1 MTIFKKLALLA
12 AVAACAALP
21 DVAAHAAPAGGG
33 AASSMPSA
41 PARARTPE
49 EMARSAFNSG
59 LRQIKKADGYSDDAE
74 EAAKPE
80 KRAKAEKKAIG
91 AYEEAAEHFQ
101 KSVEHAPANH
111 DAWNYLG
118 YAQRHL
124 GRNEAALASYARAL
138 KLKPGFPEAIEY
150 RAEAYTALNRF
161 DEAREAY
168 MDLFGRARPLADRL
182 LASMKKQV
190 AVKRQ
195 AAVGVTPEALEA
207 FAKWVEE
214 RATIAQ
220 QTASLGTSS
229 GGQNWR

>member
-12 AVAACAALP
+12 VVATCVALP

-33 AASSMPSA
+33 AASMPSA
-41 PARARTPE
+41 PARTRTPE

-59 LRQIKKADGYSDDAE
+59 LRQIKKADGYADDAE
-74 EAAKPE
+74 EATKPE
-80 KRAKAEKKAIG
+80 KRAKAGKKAMN

-101 KSVEHAPANH
+101 KALEHEPANH

-118 YAQRHL
+118 YAQRHV

-168 MDLFGRARPLADRL
+168 LDLFGRARPLADRL

-190 AVKRQ
+190 AAKRE
-195 AAVGVTPEALEA
+195 APGEVSPEALEA

-220 QTASLGTSS
+220 QTASLGNGS

>member
-1 MTIFKKLALLA
+1 MTISRTLALLA
-12 AVAACAALP
+12 VIATSVTLP
-21 DVAAHAAPAGGG
+21 DVAVHAAPASGG

-41 PARARTPE
+41 PARSRTPE

-59 LRQIKKADGYSDDAE
+59 VRQIKKADGYSDDAE
-74 EAAKPE
+74 EATRPE
-80 KRAKAEKKAIG
+80 KRAKAEKKALA

-101 KSVEHAPANH
+101 KSLEHAPANH

-118 YAQRHL
+118 YAQRHV

-190 AVKRQ
+190 AAKRE
-195 AAVGVTPEALEA
+195 APDGVAPEALEA

-220 QTASLGTSS
+220 QTASLSTSS

>member
-1 MTIFKKLALLA
+1 MTILRNLALLA
-12 AVAACAALP
+12 VVATCVALP
-21 DVAAHAAPAGGG
+21 DAASHAAPAGGG
-33 AASSMPSA
+33 ASSMPSA

-49 EMARSAFNSG
+49 ELARSAVNSG
-59 LRQIKKADGYSDDAE
+59 VRQIKKADGYSDDAE
-74 EAAKPE
+74 EATKPE
-80 KRAKAEKKAIG
+80 KRAKAEKKALA
-91 AYEEAAEHFQ
+91 AYAEAAEHFQ
-101 KSVEHAPANH
+101 KAVEHQPANH
-111 DAWNYLG
+111 DSWNYLG

-150 RAEAYTALNRF
+150 RAEAYIALNRF

-190 AVKRQ
+190 AAKRQ
-195 AAVGVTPEALEA
+195 TPEGVAPEALEA

-220 QTASLGTSS
+220 QTASLGSSS

>member
-12 AVAACAALP
+12 IVATCAALP

-33 AASSMPSA
+33 AASSMPS
-41 PARARTPE
+41 PARERTPE
-49 EMARSAFNSG
+49 EMARSAFSSG
-59 LRQIKKADGYSDDAE
+59 LRQIKRADGYADDAE
-74 EAAKPE
+74 EATKPE
-80 KRAKAEKKAIG
+80 KRAKAEKKAMG

-150 RAEAYTALNRF
+150 RAEAYIALNRF

-190 AVKRQ
+190 AAKRQ
-195 AAVGVTPEALEA
+195 TPEGVSPEALEA

-220 QTASLGTSS
+220 QTASLGTST